1 LVLGLFHQQFNPS
14 AYHTKENGGLMIS
27 LLQISI
33 SPDWAAMILFLL
45 LALVAET
52 LGTLGGFGSSMLFVP
67 LASLFLDFQS
77 VLGITALFHVMS
89 NLAKIGLFRHGFRG
103 QQGFAAKKGWYLA
116 LAIPAMLFVGLGALL
131 TKAWQGPWLEASMGL
146 LIALLAAL
154 LLRFTTFT
162 LKASWL
168 TLIAGGT
175 LSGFLAGLV
184 GTGGA
189 IRGITLSAFGLT
201 KDTFVAISAFIDL
214 GVDSTRALVY
224 FQNGFVHTHDLY
236 LLPGLLVV
244 SILGTWL
251 GKVFL
256 NYLPEARFKQLVLW
270 LILFTGLAKA
280 ITSFI
285 ATT

>member
-1 LVLGLFHQQFNPS
+1 
-14 AYHTKENGGLMIS
+14 MIS

-33 SPDWAAMILFLL
+33 SPDWAAIILFLL

>member
-1 LVLGLFHQQFNPS
+1 MTEVLS
-14 AYHTKENGGLMIS
+14 S
-27 LLQISI
+27 SV
-33 SPDWAAMILFLL
+33 SPDWAAMLLFLA
-45 LALVAET
+45 LALIAET

-89 NLAKIGLFRHGFRG
+89 NLAKIGLFRQGFQA

-116 LAIPAMLFVGLGALL
+116 LALPAMLFVGLGAWL
-131 TKAWQGPWLEASMGL
+131 TNDWQGPWLEAGMGL

-154 LLRFTTFT
+154 LLRFPHFSLQPNWFT
-162 LKASWL
+162 LV
-168 TLIAGGT
+168 AGGA

-201 KDTFVAISAFIDL
+201 KATFVAISAFIDL
-214 GVDSTRALVY
+214 GVDGTRAWVY

-236 LLPGLLVV
+236 LLPGLFVV

-251 GKVFL
+251 GKLGLQF
-256 NYLPEARFKQLVLW
+256 LPEARFKQLVLW
-270 LILFTGLAKA
+270 LILLTAGIKGL
-280 ITSFI
+280 TSLWSVLYI
-285 ATT
+285 HP